1 MTQIIDQLNTKDL
14 IAYTLSIFN
23 NDNIYK
29 LIIINWYQAL
39 SRKTRNQPILIIT
52 RNFVE
57 LYYYYDLS
65 ISIEY
70 RFLY

>member
-1 MTQIIDQLNTKDL
+1 MQLNTKDL